1 MINRRRFMTTAGVAA
16 SGALIAPRWAT
27 SLTSSQPYQATTSS
41 GKLYGLLDCADA
53 DVLAAFRRSRAG
65 ILKCTVNDKT
75 HCPDAGQ
82 QWGVVSVLNDLYFG
96 LCGGLYIADA
106 SQHEVFK
113 KELHKIGQYAQDGP
127 GRPVLPW
134 ETSLDGEKRTFNAD
148 PGMDLDRCAQFVLMV
163 WRLYE
168 MTGDRQIA
176 SDLYPQCAMVV
187 EFLRKRDADGDLL
200 PEGSPERWYDSS
212 GQVMCAASS
221 VSYIGDTVVNTWKD
235 FGATIFYWES
245 LRSLA
250 QIERVLGK
258 NTDAEVHL
266 ERASRVKAAIL
277 KTFWNDPS
285 EGFLAWIEK
294 NGTAHDDWI
303 TGNNLH
309 AVACGIA
316 DLDQSAK
323 ILACLE
329 RHRAELE
336 EVVPCRVR
344 IGTFAPGLC
353 SNRPDD
359 YWNGGI
365 WTLVA
370 APDMRA
376 RALRGDLSGALRV
389 ARLLATKPEVTEFGF
404 YEAYDG
410 KTGKPNQ
417 CRGLLMNN
425 GGFLWGIAEAVLGI
439 EPAADE
445 ILFRPVV
452 PREILPAR
460 YLLRYRGADVEISW
474 AAHKHRSA
482 KLNGASLPR
491 DARGFFRLN
500 LARPS
505 RAVYG
510 LEIRVSA

>member
-1 MINRRRFMTTAGVAA
+1 M
-16 SGALIAPRWAT
+16 
-27 SLTSSQPYQATTSS
+27 
-41 GKLYGLLDCADA
+41 
-53 DVLAAFRRSRAG
+53 
-65 ILKCTVNDKT
+65 
-75 HCPDAGQ
+75 
-82 QWGVVSVLNDLYFG
+82 
-96 LCGGLYIADA
+96 
-106 SQHEVFK
+106 
-113 KELHKIGQYAQDGP
+113 
-127 GRPVLPW
+127 
-134 ETSLDGEKRTFNAD
+134 
-148 PGMDLDRCAQFVLMV
+148 
-163 WRLYE
+163 
-168 MTGDRQIA
+168 
-176 SDLYPQCAMVV
+176 
-187 EFLRKRDADGDLL
+187 
-200 PEGSPERWYDSS
+200 
-212 GQVMCAASS
+212 
-221 VSYIGDTVVNTWKD
+221 
-235 FGATIFYWES
+235 FYWES
-245 LRSLA
+245 LCALA
-250 QIERVLGK
+250 RIERVLGK

-316 DLDQSAK
+316 DFDQSAK

-389 ARLLATKPEVTEFGF
+389 ARLLATRPEVTEFGF

-425 GGFLWGIAEAVLGI
+425 GGFLWGIAEEPFWPAVNGSN
-439 EPAADE
+439 
-445 ILFRPVV
+445 
-452 PREILPAR
+452 
-460 YLLRYRGADVEISW
+460 ISEV
-474 AAHKHRSA
+474 SVCCI
-482 KLNGASLPR
+482 SL
-491 DARGFFRLN
+491 
-500 LARPS
+500 
-505 RAVYG
+505 
-510 LEIRVSA
+510 I

>member
-1 MINRRRFMTTAGVAA
+1 MVDRRQFLTTAGLAA
-16 SGALIAPRWAT
+16 GEALFAPRW
-27 SLTSSQPYQATTSS
+27 TTSS
-41 GKLYGLLDCADA
+41 TPSQPPQAATSKGKLYGLLECADA

-65 ILKCTVNDKT
+65 ILKCTVNNKT

-82 QWGVVSVLNDLYFG
+82 QWGLVSVLNDLYFG
-96 LCGGLYIADA
+96 LCGGLYVADER
-106 SQHEVFK
+106 QHEVFRN
-113 KELHKIGQYAQDGP
+113 ELYKIARFASDDAS
-127 GRPVLPW
+127 RPVLPW
-134 ETSLDGEKRTFNAD
+134 ETSMDGEKRTFNAD
-148 PGMDLDRCAQFVLMV
+148 PGMDLDRCAQFVLMA

-168 MTGDRQIA
+168 MTGDRELI
-176 SDLYPQCAMVV
+176 SDLYLQCAMVV

-200 PEGSPERWYDSS
+200 PEGPPERFSDSL
-212 GQVMCAASS
+212 GQVVGAASS
-221 VSYIGDTVVNTWKD
+221 VSYIGDTVANTWKD
-235 FGATIFYWES
+235 FGAAMFYWES
-245 LRSLA
+245 LRALA

-258 NTDAEVHL
+258 STDAEVHL
-266 ERASRVKAAIL
+266 ERASRVKAAML

-309 AVACGIA
+309 AVACGVA
-316 DLDQSAK
+316 DFDQSAK

-329 RHRAELE
+329 RHRGELE

-344 IGTFAPGLC
+344 IGTFAPALC

-389 ARLLATKPEVTEFGF
+389 ARLLATRPEVTGFGF

-425 GGFLWGIAEAVLGI
+425 GGFIWGMAEGALGI

-445 ILFRPVV
+445 VLFRPTV
-452 PREILPAR
+452 PREILPVR
-460 YLLRYRGADVEISW
+460 YLLRYRGADVDISW
-474 AAHKHRSA
+474 SRHKHASA
-482 KLNGASLPR
+482 KLDGASLPQ
-491 DARGFFRLN
+491 DARGFYRLN

-505 RAVYG
+505 KPAYE